1 MFVRYF
7 CTNCGQKFKSEEEH
21 AGKQVNC
28 AKCGTLLE
36 IPRIEPIPAQPL
48 TQETPQPALS
58 PEQPQD
64 TPVEQSA
71 TPAEPKLKLRMKKV
85 ETAPKAVV
93 GPPAFSPP
101 APAVI
106 PSPVAEA
113 DNVPPA
119 PAYDAAAEL
128 AKYGSIIREPAALKM
143 PKLEMPS
150 ISKPSEPLP
159 LAPISCSASG
169 TISTPLPP
177 SVPVAVPIEDD
188 AIFAEPTIRT
198 NAHLR
203 VSGSNKFILGLVAGL
218 IAALIG
224 GLIWSGIAVAAVM
237 PLGAGA
243 VIPGVL
249 AGLVFSLVS
258 REHSARVS
266 LLAVLFAVC
275 GIITGKIIIAETL
288 PASAWSTKPKIDRI
302 FYTPLL
308 YDDMIEK
315 GEIKDPFEQTTED
328 DKENLYS
335 NKSLKAYENYQE
347 QLKKIYEKLK
357 NISPEEEK
365 MLSQRYEKMQLSM
378 TLAQELRKKGEIS
391 DPFAKVEQ
399 IKCPAGDRPPLEY
412 LAAVRQANIESI
424 KQQRLIRAKIKQL
437 SPEEEQRL
445 RGAAGGHSSA
455 KQNNIDRF
463 KTALSFW
470 DILWVSLTL
479 LCTFIAAASPWR
491 KAKM

>member
-1 MFVRYF
+1 
-7 CTNCGQKFKSEEEH
+7 
-21 AGKQVNC
+21 
-28 AKCGTLLE
+28 
-36 IPRIEPIPAQPL
+36 
-48 TQETPQPALS
+48 
-58 PEQPQD
+58 
-64 TPVEQSA
+64 
-71 TPAEPKLKLRMKKV
+71 
-85 ETAPKAVV
+85 
-93 GPPAFSPP
+93 
-101 APAVI
+101 
-106 PSPVAEA
+106 
-113 DNVPPA
+113 
-119 PAYDAAAEL
+119 
-128 AKYGSIIREPAALKM
+128 
-143 PKLEMPS
+143 
-150 ISKPSEPLP
+150 
-159 LAPISCSASG
+159 
-169 TISTPLPP
+169 
-177 SVPVAVPIEDD
+177 
-188 AIFAEPTIRT
+188 
-198 NAHLR
+198 
-203 VSGSNKFILGLVAGL
+203 
-218 IAALIG
+218 
-224 GLIWSGIAVAAVM
+224 
-237 PLGAGA
+237 
-243 VIPGVL
+243 
-249 AGLVFSLVS
+249 
-258 REHSARVS
+258 
-266 LLAVLFAVC
+266 
-275 GIITGKIIIAETL
+275 
-288 PASAWSTKPKIDRI
+288 
-302 FYTPLL
+302 
-308 YDDMIEK
+308 MIEK
-315 GEIKDPFEQTTED
+315 GEIKDPFEQATED

-445 RGAAGGHSSA
+445 RGAAGGLSSA